1 MCHAVENAYVSFLTA
16 ESKMEFQ
23 GVAAERV
30 LLAQRNGSGHRALKF
45 MGVHATVES
54 ALAALEVFR
63 DVQFADGAEY
73 TFVFLSPV
81 GEDTWFGWR
90 HGDWY
95 SFESVTEQ
103 VRIWGGREHQE
114 ALAAEPIFTEVQ
126 ANEAIDHYLAILGP
140 AAVAQRG
147 MNQVMQIMEYVLV
160 HPDHLA
166 GSPFEAAFA
175 RARRAF
181 PGKDSQRIAKHTMIK
196 DIVLE
201 VLKFAIANRTASAAP
216 PEYDSE

>member
-1 MCHAVENAYVSFLTA
+1 M
-16 ESKMEFQ
+16 ESE
-23 GVAAERV
+23 GVAGERV
-30 LLAQRNGSGHRALKF
+30 LIAQRNGSGNRTLKF

-54 ALAALEVFR
+54 ALAALELFR
-63 DVQFADGAEY
+63 DVQYDDGANY
-73 TFVFLSPV
+73 TFVFFSPA

-90 HGDWY
+90 FGDWY

-103 VRIWGGREHQE
+103 VHIWGGREHQE

-126 ANEAIDHYLAILGP
+126 ANEAIDHYLAIIGP
-140 AAVAQRG
+140 AAVARRG
-147 MNQVMQIMEYVLV
+147 MHMVMEIMKYVLV

-181 PGKDSQRIAKHTMIK
+181 PGKDSQRIGKHAMIK